1 MAVFQSN
8 QMLAGNQ
15 LGSTTGGLR
24 LGPNHGLANS
34 MKILFFE
41 VVAATAILTTDT
53 IEFGMAPKGFVL
65 TGGTVETGNIGAATS
80 VLNIGDSGS
89 ATRLLSA
96 DTIVQA
102 GGVVQLSA
110 ATGIMFKYTDDTLVT
125 GTITIASGDAAGT
138 ISVALYGFIAG
149 SGVS

>member
-8 QMLAGNQ
+8 QMTAGNQ

-24 LGPNHGLANS
+24 LGPNHGLGNN

-53 IEFGMAPKGFVL
+53 IEFGVVPKGFRVM
-65 TGGTVETGNIGAATS
+65 GGTVEVGDIGAGTS

-96 DTIVQA
+96 STIIQA

-110 ATGIMFKYTDDTLVT
+110 GSGINFSYTADTLVT

-138 ISVALYGFIAG
+138 IALFLVGFIDGTA
-149 SGVS
+149 S